1 MCSPQ
6 SPSRLSKGRSPRTA
20 AGSLRPSQAQPFAH
34 GASHPRRHP
43 AASPQQPR
51 DRPSGTYPAGQPR
64 TAAAVRTPGARPS
77 PPIPARSKDARAGPS
92 ADNQLDQTQSTSRR
106 TQPVPAIE
114 GGKKKFQLGSAT
126 MVSPGVGRAIL
137 FSSPNCPLKGIPV
150 TVSAFIRWEVVSSTR
165 QWAGLLSASGLQ
177 PLGCI
182 LIKMA
187 LCGVLFIS
195 TLLL

>member
-6 SPSRLSKGRSPRTA
+6 SPPRRSKGRSPRTA

-34 GASHPRRHP
+34 SASHPRRHP

-114 GGKKKFQLGSAT
+114 GGKKNSSWRQTLVLFRGSKGKWAGGDLSDNGAGFLRGKDVT
-126 MVSPGVGRAIL
+126 KAEVGR
-137 FSSPNCPLKGIPV
+137 FWETPMKGKV
-150 TVSAFIRWEVVSSTR
+150 RSE
-165 QWAGLLSASGLQ
+165 GLSCFGLEQ
-177 PLGCI
+177 GGS
-182 LIKMA
+182 LIFF
-187 LCGVLFIS
+187 VL
-195 TLLL
+195 